1 MRPITAAVRYSP
13 SSTAP
18 ALARTAGLVDVRIVA
33 AGVYPPYTQAG
44 HERLVWKYRS
54 LVRAL
59 DGTPVA
65 DALGFFYML
74 TGTRNDSQ

>member
-1 MRPITAAVRYSP
+1 
-13 SSTAP
+13 
-18 ALARTAGLVDVRIVA
+18 VRIRS
-33 AGVYPPYTQAG
+33 AGVYPPYTFAG

-54 LVRAL
+54 LVQAL

-74 TGTRNDSQ
+74 TGTRDGSP